1 MVDFSVLY
9 LPDFKGK
16 PWQGE
21 SQKRKEK
28 NETRKEETI
37 TGGLDI
43 RIRNYIIGRSF
54 TIKTGIFICWIWTMC
69 KHYLTICIL
78 VTFISIWKLW
88 IYVCHVISTGSKTL
102 ITTVEKIDF
111 TFRNG
116 KDIDFDLARTSSKPS
131 LWWEGSTVQLVGR
144 ELKQKNFCWNLWMIY
159 FSTSQSKI
167 SPLAFTVSVKLL
179 NLTSTGNNLTLC
191 KLKMKYWQS

>member
-111 TFRNG
+111 TYRNG

-144 ELKQKNFCWNLWMIY
+144 EHKQKNFCWKLWMIY

-167 SPLAFTVSVKLL
+167 SPLAL
-179 NLTSTGNNLTLC
+179 
-191 KLKMKYWQS
+191 

>member
-54 TIKTGIFICWIWTMC
+54 TTRLGF
-69 KHYLTICIL
+69 
-78 VTFISIWKLW
+78 
-88 IYVCHVISTGSKTL
+88 
-102 ITTVEKIDF
+102 
-111 TFRNG
+111 
-116 KDIDFDLARTSSKPS
+116 SS
-131 LWWEGSTVQLVGR
+131 VGF
-144 ELKQKNFCWNLWMIY
+144 EQCANTN
-159 FSTSQSKI
+159 
-167 SPLAFTVSVKLL
+167 
-179 NLTSTGNNLTLC
+179 
-191 KLKMKYWQS
+191 